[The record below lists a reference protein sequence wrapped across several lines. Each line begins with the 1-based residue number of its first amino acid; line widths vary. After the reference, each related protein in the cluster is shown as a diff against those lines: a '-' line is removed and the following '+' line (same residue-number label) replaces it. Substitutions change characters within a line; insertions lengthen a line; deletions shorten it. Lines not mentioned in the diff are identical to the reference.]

1 MKSKIKIWQLV
12 IAVITIPIFMGN
24 CTNDS
29 YLIDGGKSNPYYDG
43 TIMEYLQSRSPKDDP
58 KNDYFS
64 DLIEIIRLANMEE
77 VLEEENVTFFA
88 PTDRKSVV

>member
-43 TIMEYLQSRSPKDDP
+43 TIMEFLQSRSPKDDP
-58 KNDYFS
+58 KM
-64 DLIEIIRLANMEE
+64 IIFPILLKLSGLQIWKRYL
-77 VLEEENVTFFA
+77 
-88 PTDRKSVV
+88 RKKM

>member
-43 TIMEYLQSRSPKDDP
+43 TIM
-58 KNDYFS
+58 
-64 DLIEIIRLANMEE
+64 II
-77 VLEEENVTFFA
+77 F
-88 PTDRKSVV
+88 PI